1 MGLCQHTAL
10 HMQRM
15 EGKRANERTCD
26 EQHVA
31 TKHERSNCNCTL
43 SIDVMLLDSKHED
56 VLYLSLRA
64 TLLFA
69 GHYSINS
76 NRYNSLGYKEDLAI
90 LRSATFPA

>member
-56 VLYLSLRA
+56 VLYFSLRA
-64 TLLFA
+64 TLYLQDIIV
-69 GHYSINS
+69 SILIDIVVWVT
-76 NRYNSLGYKEDLAI
+76 RRI
-90 LRSATFPA
+90 